1 MWKIEKLEGG
11 GEQAWK
17 WYSRL
22 PRFMKWEYGEMDAPE
37 FIKSFEQGANF
48 GGWDGELKVIV
59 HGEDIGETM
68 EGHLFCDPKADIHL
82 LAATISYG
90 VKEVLKFKKN
100 VLIETASRHKT
111 LRNLLSS
118 IGFQDLG
125 LSAYRGRSV
134 ETSHYLYGQ
143 EKD

>member
-1 MWKIEKLEGG
+1 MWRIDRLEGN

-22 PRFMKWEYGEMDAPE
+22 PSFMKWEYGERDAPE
-37 FIKSFEQGANF
+37 FITSFEQGVDF

-68 EGHLFCDPKADIHL
+68 EGHLFCAPNTDIHL

-100 VLIETASRHKT
+100 VLIECAARHKT
-111 LRNLLSS
+111 LRKILPQ
-118 IGFQDLG
+118 IGFKDLG
-125 LSAYRGRSV
+125 LSAYRGRGV
-134 ETSHYLYGQ
+134 ESCHYLI
-143 EKD
+143 